1 MKEYELEI
9 LHILRAQISI
19 QFKTTQIKYECSSQY
34 LCFYEQTC
42 LAASAGLLAAAAATA
57 AAAAVM
63 LLPLVVLLSLLLLF
77 IRWCM
82 L

>member
-9 LHILRAQISI
+9 LLILRAQISI
-19 QFKTTQIKYECSSQY
+19 QFKTTQINYECSFRY
-34 LCFYEQTC
+34 LCVYEQTC
-42 LAASAGLLAAAAATA
+42 LAASAGLLAAAAAA
-57 AAAAVM
+57 AAM